1 MGNANTSLV
10 NQTSA
15 STCCLVVE
23 PQAAFPR
30 GNRGINPTK
39 PHDLS
44 IDDLLWSEVVQEIDP
59 LAKRLNTGFCTAL
72 FLYITII
79 GVFVGLGA
87 SGVIK
92 QYNEDRPSLFLIV
105 VWSSI
110 PLYLGAIIYIY
121 EVQNKRVD
129 NQVKA
134 LMEGWRHRF
143 ENAGYS
149 ITYLTK
155 YTGMCKPKHARS
167 ERVLAFVPIES
178 GASASTNDTNTSTT
192 FGDTATTASL
202 VSKEHAI
209 PHEPRSSNSAA
220 TGSIDLE
227 MNAGIANTRE
237 LSLVDQL
244 QQDDNLYR

>member
-10 NQTSA
+10 TQTSA

-23 PQAAFPR
+23 PQSAFPR
-30 GNRGINPTK
+30 GNRGINSTK
-39 PHDLS
+39 PQGLA
-44 IDDLLWSEVVQEIDP
+44 IDDLLWSEVAQEIDP
-59 LAKRLNTGFCTAL
+59 LARRLNAGFCTAL
-72 FLYITII
+72 LLYITII

-92 QYNEDRPSLFLIV
+92 QYNDEGPSMFLIV
-105 VWSSI
+105 VWAAI

-121 EVQNKRVD
+121 EVQNRRVD
-129 NQVKA
+129 NQIKI
-134 LMEGWRHRF
+134 LMEGWKHRF

-155 YTGMCKPKHARS
+155 HTGMCKPKHARS

-178 GASASTNDTNTSTT
+178 ATSASANDTTASTT
-192 FGDTATTASL
+192 FANTDAAGSL
-202 VSKEHAI
+202 VSKEHAFS
-209 PHEPRSSNSAA
+209 HDTRSAAADSSN
-220 TGSIDLE
+220 IDLE
-227 MNAGIANTRE
+227 MNTGLTSTTQE

-244 QQDDNLYR
+244 QQDDKLYR